1 MYLPIHLDILRSY
14 TYANYTLM
22 NKLPH
27 KCFWWNLIV
36 LSWIHQQTVIPFI
49 IIHFDIIIQGRTVLQ
64 THLGLIKIKAP
75 LPFPVE
81 DLDKQSDRLLI
92 KIIFYGIL
100 YMLYNGD
107 LNSQLESLFLGF
119 SKEDLLI
126 FL

>member
-49 IIHFDIIIQGRTVLQ
+49 IIHFDIIILLKFKNSHFFVYWMEETLGITVW
-64 THLGLIKIKAP
+64 
-75 LPFPVE
+75 FC
-81 DLDKQSDRLLI
+81 S
-92 KIIFYGIL
+92 IILRKL
-100 YMLYNGD
+100 YK
-107 LNSQLESLFLGF
+107 SFF
-119 SKEDLLI
+119 KP
-126 FL
+126 